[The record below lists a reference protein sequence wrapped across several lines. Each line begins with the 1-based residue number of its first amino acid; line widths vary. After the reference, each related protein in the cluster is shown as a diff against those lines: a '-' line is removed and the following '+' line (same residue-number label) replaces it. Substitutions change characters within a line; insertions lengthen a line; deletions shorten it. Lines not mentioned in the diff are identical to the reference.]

1 MIGNGLYPKPPDLRL
16 GKRRILATA
25 SFSGSSRNG
34 VRFTGMPGVCQ
45 WR

>member
-16 GKRRILATA
+16 GQTQNLSDAA
-25 SFSGSSRNG
+25 FLDHRNG
-34 VRFTGMPGVCQ
+34 VRFTGMPVCQ